1 MIRPAALQLAARS
14 GAGRERS
21 NRAPGSALTRTAGA
35 SIDTPPRF
43 GGVAGWLR
51 RQGQLI
57 VGLLVSAW
65 SLWLLAQSIEPDKV
79 GAQLVGANLALLAL
93 CFATIP
99 LSMVL
104 KAIRWRYLFPDG
116 AAPSILP
123 LVSSLYIGYLI
134 NTVLPARVGELVR
147 AYLVGRERGVGI
159 PVALATVVVEK
170 VLDVLSMLLILGGLI
185 AFRQLPYIPDWL
197 QLSGALVIVA
207 GLLALALMIV
217 LRRQV
222 LAIVAFVEQRLPL
235 LRPLHPTALASSF
248 LEGLAGLGRR
258 RTLPGLL
265 FWSVATWASATVT
278 MWSGLA
284 AVGLEPGLS
293 AVLLVLVVS
302 NLGMVVTSAPCYV
315 GWYHWVMKE
324 SLLPFGVDPNHAV
337 GAAIVMHALVFGNFI
352 LGGLWFLWRGGY
364 SLGGLRQVSG
374 QESSTSASL

>member
-1 MIRPAALQLAARS
+1 M
-14 GAGRERS
+14 
-21 NRAPGSALTRTAGA
+21 TRTASA
-35 SIDTPPRF
+35 SVDTPPRAA
-43 GGVAGWLR
+43 GPAGWLR
-51 RQGQLI
+51 RNAQLI
-57 VGLLVSAW
+57 LGLLVSAW
-65 SLWLLAQSIEPDKV
+65 SLWLLSQSIEPDKV
-79 GAQLVGANLALLAL
+79 GAQLVGANVPLLIL

-116 AAPSILP
+116 TAPPLLQ

-134 NTVLPARVGELVR
+134 NTILPARVGELVR
-147 AYLVGRERGVGI
+147 AYLVGRERAVGI

-170 VLDVLSMLLILGGLI
+170 VLDVLSMLLILGALI
-185 AFRQLPYIPDWL
+185 AFRQLPYLPDWL
-197 QLSGALVIVA
+197 QLSGGLAIVA
-207 GLLALALMIV
+207 GLVALVLLIAL
-217 LRRQV
+217 RGQV
-222 LAIVAFVEQRLPL
+222 VALVAFFERRVPL

-248 LEGLAGLGRR
+248 LDGLAGLGRR

-265 FWSVATWASATVT
+265 FWTVATWASSTVT

-293 AVLLVLVVS
+293 AVLFVLVVS
-302 NLGMVVTSAPCYV
+302 NLGMVVPSAPGYV

-364 SLGGLRQVSG
+364 SLGGLRDASG
-374 QESSTSASL
+374 HESATSAHR